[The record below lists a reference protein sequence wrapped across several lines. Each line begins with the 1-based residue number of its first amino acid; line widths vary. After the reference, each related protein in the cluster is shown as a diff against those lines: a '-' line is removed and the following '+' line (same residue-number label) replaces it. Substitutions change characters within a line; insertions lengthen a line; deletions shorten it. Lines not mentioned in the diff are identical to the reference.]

1 MKHKKKFKKNGKN
14 NSKKRNKKS
23 LYHTK
28 KYRKIGGNLNKKY
41 FVTFSDGNQN
51 YLDAGKRLVSQ
62 AEKTNLFNSCIH
74 YKNIDLQND
83 TDFWNKHHKFI
94 EDNRRG
100 NGYWIWKPYII
111 NKTMSKLDDGD
122 ILLYLDGGCEIDHK
136 KKDKIK
142 LYMEKTKTNLLIGTT
157 TPHLEKC
164 WCKKDLINLI
174 QPEDNSLNTYQ
185 RQAGGIMILVN
196 PITRKFV
203 NEWESYTYNY
213 HNLNDT
219 PSKDKNDECFREHR
233 HDQSIFSLLVKKYN
247 LDNDISLHD
256 VIEYQR
262 NKSGKSRI

>member
-1 MKHKKKFKKNGKN
+1 
-14 NSKKRNKKS
+14 
-23 LYHTK
+23 
-28 KYRKIGGNLNKKY
+28 
-41 FVTFSDGNQN
+41 
-51 YLDAGKRLVSQ
+51 
-62 AEKTNLFNSCIH
+62 
-74 YKNIDLQND
+74 
-83 TDFWNKHHKFI
+83 
-94 EDNRRG
+94 
-100 NGYWIWKPYII
+100 
-111 NKTMSKLDDGD
+111 MSKLDDGD

-185 RQAGGIMILVN
+185 RQAGAIMILVN

-213 HNLNDT
+213 HNLNDA

-256 VIEYQR
+256 VIEIKR